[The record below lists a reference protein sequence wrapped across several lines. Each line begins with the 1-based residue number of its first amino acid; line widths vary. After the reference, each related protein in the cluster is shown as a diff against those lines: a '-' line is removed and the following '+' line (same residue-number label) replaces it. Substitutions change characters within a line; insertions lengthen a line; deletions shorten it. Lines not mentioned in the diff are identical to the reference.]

1 MGKYN
6 NKNNGKHKNDEQRF
20 YDRVVRQ
27 IGALILHSVG
37 ATVFIMITILF
48 GIECATS
55 GGHWIYLLS
64 LIVCI
69 AVTIVCI
76 GAVIV
81 DTCNML
87 LFIKGL
93 HDGKREY

>member
-1 MGKYN
+1 MGRYN
-6 NKNNGKHKNDEQRF
+6 KDMEKNKKSSEQKF
-20 YDRVVRQ
+20 YEKVMSQ
-27 IGALILHSVG
+27 IGILIIHSIG
-37 ATVFIMITILF
+37 ATLSILITILL
-48 GIECATS
+48 GVKCATS
-55 GGHWIYLLS
+55 SGYWIYILS

-69 AVTIVCI
+69 AVTVACI

>member
-1 MGKYN
+1 MGTN
-6 NKNNGKHKNDEQRF
+6 NKNTSDNKKSNEQKF
-20 YDRVVRQ
+20 YESVMQ
-27 IGALILHSVG
+27 KIGALILHTVG
-37 ATVFIMITILF
+37 ATVFVLITILL
-48 GIECATS
+48 GVECAKS
-55 GGHWIYLLS
+55 GGHWTLLLS

-87 LFIKGL
+87 FFVDKIHVGNRK
-93 HDGKREY
+93 Y